1 MESIQI
7 VDPSQVQI
15 LDGDIEIKNTP
26 PKQDIIIDPIV
37 IKDIPSEVEIP
48 QHDNP
53 ITTLRELC
61 TNSPQNL
68 SILAKLEAVFN
79 PEHVTECS
87 SDLFNDDYETI
98 VKIDDL
104 KKALS
109 ELLIR
114 FDTNPQN
121 YTKKDYSYLM
131 GLIYKALLHLYEINP
146 LSVIINDWSDTPRE
160 DRVPSEK
167 LVAEKIGEEVEKISG
182 DIFATNTRLDA
193 EIDNRVAGDQKVMN
207 DLLPLIYAGL

>member
-1 MESIQI
+1 MEEKFIELDVSKIRQ
-7 VDPSQVQI
+7 VPS
-15 LDGDIEIKNTP
+15 DT
-26 PKQDIIIDPIV
+26 
-37 IKDIPSEVEIP
+37 EIP
-48 QHDNP
+48 VHDNYGH
-53 ITTLRELC
+53 TERALC
-61 TNSPQNL
+61 TEFPQNKE
-68 SILAKLEAVFN
+68 ILTKLEAVFN
-79 PEHVTECS
+79 PEHVTECT
-87 SDLFNDDYETI
+87 SDLFKGDYETI

-167 LVAEKIGEEVEKISG
+167 LVVEKIGEEVEKISG

-193 EIDNRVAGDQKVMN
+193 EINNRVAGDQKVID